1 LRGCAGAEVVHGRP
15 CPPSEPRRHRKRRAT
30 GLKVEGRKSYAER
43 SPDVV
48 RLAKRLHRYPV
59 NGKRR
64 SLRDV
69 STALAQAGF
78 LASSG
83 KPFGAAA
90 IARMIDSPRL
100 S

>member
-1 LRGCAGAEVVHGRP
+1 
-15 CPPSEPRRHRKRRAT
+15 
-30 GLKVEGRKSYAER
+30 
-43 SPDVV
+43 VV

-90 IARMIDSPRL
+90 IARMVDGKSP
-100 S
+100 